1 MFRTTPNDKL
11 HKSLGAAHN
20 EELVLDMKTN
30 NFFVK
35 MDEFF
40 SSKNKKAP
48 VESPFGI
55 F

>member
-20 EELVLDMKTN
+20 EELVLDMKTSI
-30 NFFVK
+30 FVK
-35 MDEFF
+35 MDEWF